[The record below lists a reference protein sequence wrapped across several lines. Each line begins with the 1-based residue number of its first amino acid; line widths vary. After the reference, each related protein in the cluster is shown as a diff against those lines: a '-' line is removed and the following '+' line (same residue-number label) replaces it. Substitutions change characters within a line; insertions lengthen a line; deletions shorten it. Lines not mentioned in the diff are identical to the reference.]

1 MTLTDSD
8 IGVIVTSAILLV
20 SEFLP
25 FVTRVQG
32 NGVLQILAHFVVRL
46 TSTPQEETTLPESNE
61 LSGES
66 VPQR

>member
-8 IGVIVTSAILLV
+8 ISVIVTSAILLV

-25 FVTRVQG
+25 FVTSIQG
-32 NGVLQILAHFVVRL
+32 NGILQILALFVARL
-46 TSTPQEETTLPESNE
+46 TSTPQEQSQSEPNE

-66 VPQR
+66 VPKR